1 MNLRSWNS
9 YRFAFLTALSSSFV
23 LSVFGAIYLYLTDPI
38 HFPIIFIYGFISFL
52 TVFIV
57 IQIRI
62 EKVIYSRIK
71 KLRENI
77 LLLES
82 STVSKKAVSTDMSS
96 LTEQLE
102 EFAFNKKLELET
114 LKDRDKYRREFLGN
128 VSHELKTPLFTIQG
142 YIETLLEG
150 AAENEKLRE
159 KYLQRAS
166 KAADR
171 LTYIIKDL
179 DLITKLEMGEL
190 QLEQETF
197 NVVKVVEAVFDMMEM
212 RAAKKKITLTFD
224 TKYKNKVWVYADP
237 EKIRQVVT
245 NLVDNAIKYGTK
257 DGTVEVG
264 IQNIGNNKIAI
275 RVTDNGEG
283 IPKEDLPRLFER
295 FYRVDKSGNRQ
306 QGGSGLGLSIV
317 KHIIEAHN
325 QKIFVEST
333 KGIGS
338 EFSFTLQRSKENL
351 DNGEQE

>member
-128 VSHELKTPLFTIQG
+128 VST
-142 YIETLLEG
+142 EG
-150 AAENEKLRE
+150 KCR
-159 KYLQRAS
+159 
-166 KAADR
+166 
-171 LTYIIKDL
+171 
-179 DLITKLEMGEL
+179 
-190 QLEQETF
+190 
-197 NVVKVVEAVFDMMEM
+197 
-212 RAAKKKITLTFD
+212 
-224 TKYKNKVWVYADP
+224 
-237 EKIRQVVT
+237 
-245 NLVDNAIKYGTK
+245 
-257 DGTVEVG
+257 
-264 IQNIGNNKIAI
+264 
-275 RVTDNGEG
+275 
-283 IPKEDLPRLFER
+283 IPP
-295 FYRVDKSGNRQ
+295 N
-306 QGGSGLGLSIV
+306 
-317 KHIIEAHN
+317 
-325 QKIFVEST
+325 
-333 KGIGS
+333 
-338 EFSFTLQRSKENL
+338 
-351 DNGEQE
+351 